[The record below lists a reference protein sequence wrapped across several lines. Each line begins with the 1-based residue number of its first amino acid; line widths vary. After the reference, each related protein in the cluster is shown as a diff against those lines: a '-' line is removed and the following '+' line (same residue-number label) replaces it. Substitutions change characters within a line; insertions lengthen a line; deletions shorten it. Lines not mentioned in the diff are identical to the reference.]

1 MINDKSK
8 GWRGYYVGCLKES
21 AWAFATSWALYRF
34 WWSEAWGRIKAFVD
48 AVVEIL
54 SFISFFL
61 IVPVFV
67 FFMPL
72 LVPMSLLIA
81 YFDARKRAAREDRED
96 RRKSL
101 GTYQ

>member
-21 AWAFATSWALYRF
+21 AWTLATSWALYGI
-34 WWSEAWGRIKAFVD
+34 WWSEARGRIKAFAD
-48 AVVEIL
+48 AVAEIL
-54 SFISFFL
+54 ISISFFL
-61 IVPVFV
+61 VVPVFV
-67 FFMPL
+67 FLMPL

-81 YFDARKRAAREDRED
+81 YFDARERAVRDDRDD